1 MIDSYVDSLIDLVRR
16 GLGPIG
22 NGVFGWTTR
31 FLMLLLRF
39 LLRFGLS
46 KRCRLSLA
54 SPYGR
59 IEFCRQVSD
68 GLCLLSNELF
78 QSCNLSFQKLTTRAC
93 CRGGFCLHRHNLP
106 QNQHPLKYQF
116 QAVNMYLRFPTSVTL
131 GRPIVY
137 CISDCN
143 LLSTR
148 LLVGE
153 CLVPTFPR
161 FEIPHLFERNSRIW
175 ELWQIVSVNGTWN
188 HLCWTLNYSPF
199 PISP

>member
-1 MIDSYVDSLIDLVRR
+1 MSSLHTFSAARAVTNLDNKLVDGRFDFGDIGLILNFGMQIFQSHTSIGAMIDSYVDSLIDLVRR

-54 SPYGR
+54 SSYGR

-116 QAVNMYLRFPTSVTL
+116 QAVNMYYLRS
-131 GRPIVY
+131 
-137 CISDCN
+137 
-143 LLSTR
+143 LLKKT
-148 LLVGE
+148 
-153 CLVPTFPR
+153 
-161 FEIPHLFERNSRIW
+161 
-175 ELWQIVSVNGTWN
+175 
-188 HLCWTLNYSPF
+188 
-199 PISP
+199 